1 MSTHLCSASSF
12 DTTSSEAAR
21 ERIAPHRAL
30 WSSPFEE
37 ANAREFAT
45 DPSGL
50 ESSALSRAFSTASIV
65 VVLCRSVSCCERRPP
80 AFPLCLFSLLC
91 LPLVMIFSPKVIDRS
106 KSPEQH
112 ERVEEKEKE
121 GSVVGKGRQP

>member
-1 MSTHLCSASSF
+1 MSTHLCSARSF

-50 ESSALSRAFSTASIV
+50 ESSALSRALSTASIV
-65 VVLCRSVSCCERRPP
+65 FVLPASDPPPPPPLAPRRREGRTFLGCQLGVRSLSFCSSCSQLR
-80 AFPLCLFSLLC
+80 A
-91 LPLVMIFSPKVIDRS
+91 
-106 KSPEQH
+106 
-112 ERVEEKEKE
+112 
-121 GSVVGKGRQP
+121 

>member
-65 VVLCRSVSCCERRPP
+65 VVVPASPPLLLSPP
-80 AFPLCLFSLLC
+80 AAGGKDFSGMPAGCAITFVLLN
-91 LPLVMIFSPKVIDRS
+91 
-106 KSPEQH
+106 
-112 ERVEEKEKE
+112 
-121 GSVVGKGRQP
+121 GSS